1 MPLPFTRS
9 LRSLHADHPRAWLRW
24 IFVSAALGFVW
35 TLWFTLAPLTVR
47 LSSSTA
53 RVESLAA
60 PVQSPLEG
68 KVARVLFE
76 LGRPVRSDEILIE
89 LDAQDIWLKLEE
101 EEARRDAAEQR
112 LRSAEARQSEEQA
125 RLTAEAE
132 AETQAERVGRSRVE
146 VAEVAAQQAQQVHA
160 SALRLVNSGGIS
172 AAQVQAEGATAAS
185 LTATAAAARQ
195 ELALLQD
202 QHRANAAARDSRR
215 RALTDELTS
224 LQEAFSTAETR
235 VAALE
240 EQVERHR
247 IRALVDGTVSL
258 VRPLTLGQRVATG
271 ELLATVVPTEDLQ
284 VVAWLPL
291 VAAGR
296 VQEGQSARM
305 YLDGF
310 SWLRYG
316 ALPLR
321 VRSVASEPGPEGLRV
336 ELELEESPLPLGHG
350 LPGRVEIA
358 VEQSTPLG
366 LVLDVVGLHIGG
378 GA

>member
-9 LRSLHADHPRAWLRW
+9 LRSLNADSPRGWLLW
-24 IFVSAALGFVW
+24 IFVCVSLGFVW

-47 LSSSTA
+47 VASTTA

-76 LGRPVRSDEILIE
+76 LGRPVQADEILIE

-101 EEARRDAAEQR
+101 EQARRDAAEQR

-125 RLTAEAE
+125 RLAAEAE
-132 AETQAERVGRSRVE
+132 AETQAERVGRSRLE
-146 VAEVAAQQAQQVHA
+146 VAEVAAQQAKLVHE

-172 AAQVQAEGATAAS
+172 AAQVQAEGADFAS
-185 LTATAAAARQ
+185 LSATAAAARQ

-202 QHRANAAARDSRR
+202 QHRANAAARDTRR
-215 RALTDELTS
+215 RGLTDELTS

-235 VAALE
+235 VAAWE

-247 IRALVDGTVSL
+247 IRAPVDGRVSL
-258 VRPLTLGQRVATG
+258 VRQLTIGQRVGVG
-271 ELLATVVPTEDLQ
+271 ERLATVVPTADLQ
-284 VVAWLPL
+284 VVAWLPIA
-291 VAAGR
+291 AAGR

-310 SWLRYG
+310 SWIRFG
-316 ALPLR
+316 ALPLQ
-321 VRSVASEPGPEGLRV
+321 VRSVAEEPGPEGLRV
-336 ELELEESPLPLGHG
+336 ELEVGESPLLLGHG
-350 LPGRVEIA
+350 LPGRVEIS
-358 VEQSTPLG
+358 VEESTPLG